1 MKKTA
6 LIACLACAFA
16 ATTVSAQDHHD
27 ERRDDTHESR
37 FWTPIGLSILTPPV
51 QLPSPSHS
59 VFGAMLNLGYGQ
71 LDNLT
76 LLDVG
81 VVNNVTDN
89 MVGLEVGAVNLSGS
103 CFGVQVGAVNVAS
116 ATYGVQV
123 GALNFTGDLHG
134 VQLGVL
140 NFSNAGGA
148 LLFPMNPARHPRSRS
163 RAASGKAAHS

>member
-1 MKKTA
+1 MKKTVLA
-6 LIACLACAFA
+6 ACLACVFA
-16 ATTVSAQDHHD
+16 TVTAYAKPPHHHD
-27 ERRDDTHESR
+27 DRRHDDRRHEEHRSR
-37 FWTPIGLSILTPPV
+37 FWTPIGLSIITPPI

-81 VVNNVTDN
+81 IVNNVTDN
-89 MVGLEVGAVNLSGS
+89 MVGLELGAVNLAGA
-103 CFGVQVGAVNVAS
+103 CFGAQLGVVNVAS
-116 ATYGVQV
+116 ETFGVQV

-140 NFSNAGGA
+140 NFSGAGGA
-148 LLFPMNPARHPRSRS
+148 LIFPIFNL
-163 RAASGKAAHS
+163 GF

>member
-16 ATTVSAQDHHD
+16 ATTVSARNDND

-51 QLPSPSHS
+51 QLPSPSHT
-59 VFGAMLNLGYGQ
+59 VVGGMINLGYGQ
-71 LDNLT
+71 MDNIL
-76 LLDVG
+76 LLDLG
-81 VVNNVTDN
+81 VINNVTDT
-89 MVGLEVGAVNLSGS
+89 MTGLELSAVNLAGT
-103 CFGVQVGAVNVAS
+103 CAGVQLGALNIAS
-116 ATYGVQV
+116 HTFGLQL

-140 NFSNAGGA
+140 NFSSSGGA
-148 LLFPMNPARHPRSRS
+148 IVFPILNL
-163 RAASGKAAHS
+163 GF